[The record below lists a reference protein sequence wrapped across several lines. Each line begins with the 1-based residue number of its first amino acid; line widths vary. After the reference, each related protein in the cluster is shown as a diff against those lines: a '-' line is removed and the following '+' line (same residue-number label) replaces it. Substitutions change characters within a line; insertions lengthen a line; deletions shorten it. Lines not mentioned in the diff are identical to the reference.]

1 MKDDWI
7 ILDFSPILKK
17 IKNPS
22 CEGPNASKIENV
34 GGGF

>member
-17 IKNPS
+17 NK
-22 CEGPNASKIENV
+22 KIPFA
-34 GGGF
+34 GD